1 MGIVLLV
8 LPWVAF
14 WHQNYFV
21 REFRWVDLFAMN
33 YFVRGAIS
41 GLGLVNIGL
50 ALGEFWRLKATL
62 SSRDAG

>member
-1 MGIVLLV
+1 M
-8 LPWVAF
+8 
-14 WHQNYFV
+14 
-21 REFRWVDLFAMN
+21 DLFAMN

-50 ALGEFWRLKATL
+50 ALWEFWRLKATL